1 VAYPQK
7 WGLPFVVSYVIIG
20 FLEMRMSRRNDDE
33 DVTFFDWV
41 LFTIGLSFLLG
52 VFRGFRDE

>member
-1 VAYPQK
+1 
-7 WGLPFVVSYVIIG
+7 
-20 FLEMRMSRRNDDE
+20 MSRRNDDE

>member
-1 VAYPQK
+1 
-7 WGLPFVVSYVIIG
+7 
-20 FLEMRMSRRNDDE
+20 MSRRKNDE

-52 VFRGFRDE
+52 TLRGFRDE